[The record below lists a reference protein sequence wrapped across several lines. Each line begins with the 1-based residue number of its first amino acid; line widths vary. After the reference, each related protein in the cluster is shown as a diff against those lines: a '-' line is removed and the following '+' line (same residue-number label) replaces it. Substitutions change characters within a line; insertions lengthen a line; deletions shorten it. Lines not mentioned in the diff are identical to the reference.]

1 MFMTCLTNEQVI
13 FEEKDLSFLHERSK
27 TRELGYKMCGEER
40 VAQRQKQVLDGCAP
54 LKFLI

>member
-1 MFMTCLTNEQVI
+1 MTYLTNEQVI

-27 TRELGYKMCGEER
+27 TRELGYKMCREER